1 MGCLRCLPLRRA
13 WDSPTEMPMF
23 EITKFFLPAACFL
36 IIAVFF
42 MLLPDL
48 RRCELNGGAGKRRLD
63 RADALVMAVITLA
76 YAVAAFTGLGNTK
89 SPESFVNLENETAQ
103 LSLDPDAGTATRLML
118 FTGVGIGSYTVD
130 YTAAD
135 GTNWHLADV
144 EQSHADVLK
153 WHAVDLDYE
162 VTGGTLRVRGK
173 GGVWLGELVALTADG
188 TQIPLTSSMPALT
201 DEQALCPDRQTF
213 LNSSY
218 FDEIYHA
225 RTAWEQLNGVYPY
238 EITHP
243 PLGKSIIGLGI
254 LLFGMTPFGWRF
266 SGTLFGVLMLPL
278 LYIFAK
284 KLFGGRV
291 TPAACAA
298 LMATDFMHFV
308 QTRIATID
316 TYAVFFILLMY
327 LFMYLFVSE
336 GRLRDLALCGLSFG
350 LGAASKWTC
359 FYAGAGLA
367 VIWALWVIREARAR
381 RLDLLGFVKN
391 ALFCVVFF
399 ILVPA
404 LIYYL
409 AYIPY
414 GIAQGKTNL
423 FSRDYLN
430 IVLDNQRYMF
440 NYHSQLVATHP
451 YSSHWYQ
458 WLLDIRPIL
467 YYLDYLPDGRTVSF
481 GAFVNP
487 VLCWG
492 GLLSLFVLGYL
503 ALMRRDRVSAFILL
517 GYLAQLLPWVLV
529 PRLTFAYHYFPCT
542 VFLALGL
549 GRCFDVMEHNLP
561 RGKLYVA
568 DFAVLSLAV
577 FVLFFP
583 DLAGLPIGR
592 SILRSWLPTWPF

>member
-1 MGCLRCLPLRRA
+1 
-13 WDSPTEMPMF
+13 MF
-23 EITKFFLPAACFL
+23 DISKYFLPAACFL
-36 IIAVFF
+36 LITVFF

-48 RRCELNGGAGKRRLD
+48 RRCELGGGERRMERMD
-63 RADALVMAVITLA
+63 WLVMAGITLA
-76 YAVAAFTGLGNTK
+76 YAATAFFGLGNTA
-89 SPESFVNLENETAQ
+89 SPQSFVPMENETVQ
-103 LSLDPDAGTATRLML
+103 LSLDENAGEAARLMV
-118 FTGVGIGSYTVD
+118 FSGVGIGSYSID
-130 YTAAD
+130 YTGAD
-135 GTNWHLADV
+135 GKALHLADM
-144 EQSHADVLK
+144 EQSHAEVLK
-153 WHAVDLDYE
+153 WHEVVLE
-162 VTGGTLRVRGK
+162 SPVTGGTLRISGR
-173 GGVWLGELVALTADG
+173 GGVWLGEVVALTGDG
-188 TQIPLTSSMPALT
+188 RRIPLRSDTAELV

-225 RTAWEQLNGVYPY
+225 RTAWEQLHGVYPY

-243 PLGKSIIGLGI
+243 PLGKTIIGLGI
-254 LLFGMTPFGWRF
+254 RLFGMTPFGWRF

-278 LYIFAK
+278 LYVFAK
-284 KLFGGRV
+284 KLFGGNMA
-291 TPAACAA
+291 PAASTI

-327 LFMYLFVSE
+327 LFMYLFVTE
-336 GRLRDLALCGLSFG
+336 GRLRDLALCGISFG

-367 VIWALWVIREARAR
+367 LIWAIWVIREARAE
-381 RLDLLGFVKN
+381 RLDFTEFVEN

-399 ILVPA
+399 VLVPC
-404 LIYYL
+404 LIYCL
-409 AYIPY
+409 SYIPY
-414 GIAQGKTNL
+414 GIARGTTKL

-430 IVLDNQRYMF
+430 IVLENQRYMF

-467 YYLDYLPDGRTVSF
+467 YYLDYLPDGRVVSF

-492 GLLSLFVLGYL
+492 GLLALFVLAYL
-503 ALMRRDRVSAFILL
+503 SAARRDRVSAFILL

-542 VFLALGL
+542 LFLALAL
-549 GRCFDVMEHNLP
+549 GRCFDVME
-561 RGKLYVA
+561 RGCAKGKLAVGG
-568 DFAVLSLAV
+568 FAGLSLAV

-583 DLAGLPIGR
+583 VLAGLPVGR
-592 SILRSWLPTWPF
+592 GILRSWLPTWPF